1 MYCTWKDTRGARFYI
16 CPTRQPKETLDI
28 ALYTLTLALLKNRT
42 NHTV

>member
-28 ALYTLTLALLKNRT
+28 GSVVYANFSAAKKQN
-42 NHTV
+42 